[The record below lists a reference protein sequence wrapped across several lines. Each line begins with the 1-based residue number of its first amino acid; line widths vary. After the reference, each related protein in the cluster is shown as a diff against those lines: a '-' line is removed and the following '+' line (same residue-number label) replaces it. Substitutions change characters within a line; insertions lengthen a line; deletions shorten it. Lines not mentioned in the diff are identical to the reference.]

1 MGLQIAAAKTRAFR
15 AASGAIEQRLPVS
28 WERLRV
34 VKRSSLTATSPRT
47 HGPLQRPRR
56 VYARRWWPDPAIHV
70 VPRMFGSAAR
80 AKDLCLQNFAAG
92 RGDLDLV
99 FETALRGWPGQART
113 SPAMTT
119 RAETNS

>member
-56 VYARRWWPDPAIHV
+56 VYARRWWLDPAIHV
-70 VPRMFGSAAR
+70 VRRMFGSAAR
-80 AKDLCLQNFAAG
+80 AKDLCLQNLLRAAAISTSSLRRLCVDG
-92 RGDLDLV
+92 RDK
-99 FETALRGWPGQART
+99 PGQAR
-113 SPAMTT
+113 P
-119 RAETNS
+119 

>member
-34 VKRSSLTATSPRT
+34 VKRSSLTATSPR
-47 HGPLQRPRR
+47 PRPATAASTGICEAM
-56 VYARRWWPDPAIHV
+56 VAWPGHPCGSAH
-70 VPRMFGSAAR
+70 RMFVSAAR

-92 RGDLDLV
+92 RGS
-99 FETALRGWPGQART
+99 TSSLRRLCVDGRDKPGQAR
-113 SPAMTT
+113 PW
-119 RAETNS
+119 RQGL